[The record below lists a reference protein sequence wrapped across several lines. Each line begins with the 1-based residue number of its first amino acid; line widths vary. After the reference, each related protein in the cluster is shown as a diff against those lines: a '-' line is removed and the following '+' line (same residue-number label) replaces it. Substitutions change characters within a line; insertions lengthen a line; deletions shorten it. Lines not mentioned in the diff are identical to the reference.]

1 MKRNMKI
8 AVIGGGASGMMA
20 AIAAARGGARVVLYE
35 GNDRVGK
42 KLLAT
47 GNGRCNFSNTNLSI
61 DNYYGEDKRS
71 IQRLL
76 HKFDTAASVSF
87 FEKAGML
94 IKDKNGYLYPAS
106 GQASTVLDILRMQ
119 LKSNKVTVLTEHKV
133 KNITKGKDG
142 RFMVEAAQSKDGF
155 DKIILA
161 CGSKAAPKTGS
172 DGNGYRLT
180 QSIGHSLIPIVPAL
194 VQLKCSEDLKAI
206 SGVRQEAA
214 VTFWCDGKEAATERG
229 ELQFTDYGISGIVV
243 FQFSRLATYGLQQKR
258 RLRVR
263 IDCLPEFEEA
273 AYTEYIVMRKKNRQ
287 DAETVEDFF
296 TGLLHKKLLLYF
308 CKLAGLK
315 PTDAY
320 KSADKKKI
328 DKVFSLCKDFTLTI
342 NGSNSYD
349 NAQVCAGG
357 VPLREVSEN
366 MESLLCRGVYLA
378 GELLDVDGKCG
389 GYNLQWA
396 WASGYVAGSAAAEGE

>member
-76 HKFDTAASVSF
+76 GKFDTAASVSF

-133 KNITKGKDG
+133 KSIAKGKDG
-142 RFMVEAAQSKDGF
+142 RFTVEAAGSKDSF
-155 DKIILA
+155 DKIILTS
-161 CGSKAAPKTGS
+161 GSKAAPKTGS

-180 QSIGHSLIPIVPAL
+180 QSIGHSLIPVVPAL
-194 VQLKCSEDLKAI
+194 VQLKCSEDLKAV
-206 SGVRQEAA
+206 SGVRQEVA
-214 VTFWCDGKEAATERG
+214 VTFLCDGKEAARECG

-258 RLRVR
+258 KLCVR

-273 AYTEYIVMRKKNRQ
+273 AYAEYIVRRKRDRQ

-315 PTDAY
+315 PADAY
-320 KSADKKKI
+320 QSADKKKI
-328 DKVFSLCKDFTLTI
+328 DKVFSLCKDFTLNI

-396 WASGYVAGSAAAEGE
+396 WASGYVAGSAAARGE